1 MVAPP
6 VLPNTGRLNLRPASR
21 DLANLATRATTEKT
35 AARFLRR
42 ATKSNASARGNTA
55 TSLEKLADLQQELTQ
70 SELRGRVLSIPTVSH
85 ASVLDLR
92 HSAHHDLR
100 ARGYWVKT

>member
-6 VLPNTGRLNLRPASR
+6 VLPNTGRLNLRPATR

-35 AARFLRR
+35 AARRLRQGLVR
-42 ATKSNASARGNTA
+42 AMFNALTLNPTA
-55 TSLEKLADLQQELTQ
+55 TSLDLLADGDWQVFH
-70 SELRGRVLSIPTVSH
+70 GRVLPIPTVGL
-85 ASVLDLR
+85 A
-92 HSAHHDLR
+92 SAHLEVFANDLR